1 MFKRFRFLMFI
12 IFILFISIASVS
24 ASDVD
29 LNNDFS
35 LNDAAINDDN
45 NSVDNNGTNEDVVL
59 KDSTTLK
66 TSDVKGYLTT
76 STYVSAILMDSNGSV
91 IPNKTVLISV
101 TKGKTYK
108 VVTDNNGVA
117 KVKIPTK
124 KGTFSVVFKFV
135 GDDDYYGSSAKSK
148 VVISKMK
155 TKLVVPVVKSHIKKS
170 TYLYVTLKDNNG
182 KVLSKKKVT
191 VKIKGKYYKL
201 TTNNKGVAKL
211 KITSKLG
218 TYKVSV
224 KYAGSSNYVASS
236 ASSKVVITKVPTS
249 IVAPAISYDS
259 TKYGYLT
266 VTLKDNN
273 KKVLK
278 NKVVYVYISSLKK
291 TYKLKTNS
299 KGVAKLKFHSL
310 KNYSC
315 TVKFKGDKTYL
326 ASSVS
331 SKLNVKLVKFS
342 VNDVVNSSSTVK
354 DYVLKYSKLP
364 SKVSVN
370 GVSCTDAQ
378 FTYLMASAINNIN
391 NGNYNDI
398 TLSIIN
404 APASPNGGFFYKNIS
419 QSYYLKLS
427 TNLVSYVNKNS
438 KLPNYVSL
446 SSSNKV
452 DYNLCS
458 YVFSDILAS
467 YMVDGQLPS
476 KISLDSSLFINKPNG
491 DYALTCLNWGSGG
504 DITKNKVLMKNIKRT
519 TLANKIIAMCKKG
532 TPIIAFGDGD
542 GPTVIINSGVHG
554 NELSSQAASFKLIE
568 KLYSIRS
575 SIKGTIYVIPVLSP
589 RSTAKNV
596 RDYNGIKLNSIANKE
611 GTISNNLIQLSL
623 AVGAEGLGDFHCSKH
638 GGDPGKNVAMGS
650 YNPNGDSAVLAKYIA
665 SNAKVASKIYKL
677 AGSSYPGA
685 IEDEA
690 NIHGITSVTCEVL
703 TNQGTIEKGT
713 VNLSYNMMLYF
724 LKYFGII
731 D

>member
-1 MFKRFRFLMFI
+1 MIFMFKKLKFALFI
-12 IFILFISIASVS
+12 SFILFISIASVS
-24 ASDVD
+24 ASDID
-29 LNNDFS
+29 MNDDF
-35 LNDAAINDDN
+35 LND
-45 NSVDNNGTNEDVVL
+45 VDNSSNNESDIVL
-59 KDSTTLK
+59 KNSTTLK

-76 STYVSAILMDSNGSV
+76 STYVSAILMDSEGNV
-91 IPNKTVLISV
+91 IPNKTVVVSV
-101 TKGKTYK
+101 SKGSTYK

-124 KGTFSVVFKFV
+124 LGTFNVVFKFS
-135 GDDDYYGSSAKSK
+135 DDDNYYGSSAKSK

-155 TKLVVPVVKSHIKKS
+155 TKLTAPVVTSHIQKS
-170 TYLYVTLKDNNG
+170 TYLYVYLKDNNG
-182 KVLSKKKVT
+182 KALSKKKVT

-201 TTNNKGVAKL
+201 TTNTKGIAKL
-211 KITSKLG
+211 KVASKLG

-224 KYAGSSNYVASS
+224 KYAGSSYYTSS
-236 ASSKVVITKVPTS
+236 SVSSKVVVTKVPTS
-249 IVAPAISYDS
+249 IVAPAISYYS

-266 VTLKDNN
+266 VTLKDVN

-278 NKVVYVYISSLKK
+278 KKVVYVYISSLKK
-291 TYKLKTNS
+291 TYKLTTNS

-342 VNDVVNSSSTVK
+342 VDDVVNSSLTVK

-364 SKVSVN
+364 STVTVN
-370 GVSCTDAQ
+370 GISCTDEQ

-391 NGNYNDI
+391 NGNKNDI

-404 APASPNGGFFYKNIS
+404 APTSPNGGFFYKNIS
-419 QSYYLKLS
+419 QSNYLKLS
-427 TNLVSYVNKNS
+427 TNLVTYVNKNY

-458 YVFSDILAS
+458 YVFSDILVK
-467 YMVDGQLPS
+467 YVVNGQLPS
-476 KISLDSSLFINKPNG
+476 KITLDSSVFINKPNG
-491 DYALTCLNWGSGG
+491 NYALTCLNWGSGG

-542 GPTVIINSGVHG
+542 GPVVIVNSGIHG

-575 SIKGTIYVIPVLSP
+575 SIKGTIYVIPVISP

-596 RDYNGIKLNSIANKE
+596 RDYNGIKLNTIADKE
-611 GTISNNLIQLSL
+611 GTLSNHLINLALS
-623 AVGAEGLGDFHCSKH
+623 VGAKSLGDFHCSRH
-638 GGDPGKNVAMGS
+638 GGDPGKNIVMGS
-650 YNPNGDSAVLAKYIA
+650 YNPTGDSALLTKYIA
-665 SNAKVASKIYKL
+665 TNAKVASKIYKL
-677 AGSSYPGA
+677 AGASYPGA
-685 IEDEA
+685 VEDTA
-690 NIHGITSVTCEVL
+690 NLNGITSVTCEVL
-703 TNQGTIEKGT
+703 TNHGTIEKGT
-713 VNLSYNMMLYF
+713 VNLSYTMMLYF
-724 LKYFGII
+724 LKYFGNIA
-731 D
+731 